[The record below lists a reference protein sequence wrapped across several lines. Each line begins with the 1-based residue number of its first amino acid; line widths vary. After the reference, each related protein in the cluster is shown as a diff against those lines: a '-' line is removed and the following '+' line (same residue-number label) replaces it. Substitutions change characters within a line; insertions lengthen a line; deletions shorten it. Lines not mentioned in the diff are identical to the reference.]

1 MNPKLLIRLSCALLA
16 AIATAAVVAPA
27 RAQLAQPM
35 QPVDSVVA
43 VVDEDVILRSE
54 LDRAVANILAQF
66 ADRRDQLPPQSA
78 LERQVLERLILV
90 RLQVQRARE
99 GGVRISDAE
108 VEDAIRRIA
117 QQNNIS
123 LDQMRRQLAMDG
135 IEFSEFAQSL
145 REEIIV
151 QRLRQSVV
159 QSRVQVSESEIDI
172 LLASDSLQSGMVRAA
187 NILVA
192 LPDGATAEQ
201 LELARTKID
210 GVRALVDRGDMSFE
224 AAAIR
229 YSDAPNALEGG
240 DLGWRRFDEVPP
252 LFARMLEGMSP
263 GEVSPA
269 VRGPS
274 GFHLLQL
281 IERRDSGQQSV
292 TEYSARHIMVRT
304 TEVVSNEQARERARQ
319 LRARLDGG
327 ADFAELARAES
338 DDAMTRNA
346 GGDMGWF
353 PLYGWGQAVGDAVL
367 SLEDG
372 QISQPFPSEAGWH
385 IVQRIGSREQDITE
399 RLRRDEAREAIGRR
413 KAEDEYERFLRQLRD
428 EAYVETRLAG

>member
-1 MNPKLLIRLSCALLA
+1 MNSKLLVRLSCTVLA
-16 AIATAAVVAPA
+16 GLFAAAAMPLK
-27 RAQLAQPM
+27 AQLANPLQPIE
-35 QPVDSVVA
+35 SVVA
-43 VVDEDVILRSE
+43 IVDEDVILRSE

-117 QQNNIS
+117 QQNNIT
-123 LDQMRRQLAMDG
+123 LDQMQRQLAMDG

-145 REEIIV
+145 REEITV
-151 QRLRQSVV
+151 QRLRQSIV

-172 LLASDSLQSGMVRAA
+172 LLASDSLQSGSVRAA

-192 LPDGATAEQ
+192 LPDGATGEQ

-210 GVRALVDRGDMSFE
+210 GVRGLIDRGEMTFE

-240 DLGWRRFDEVPP
+240 DLGWRRFDELPP
-252 LFARMLEGMSP
+252 MFARMLEGMGV

-281 IERRDSGQQSV
+281 IERRETGQQSL

-304 TEVVSNEQARERARQ
+304 TEVVSIDQARERA
-319 LRARLDGG
+319 LELKARLDAG
-327 ADFAELARAES
+327 ADFAELARSES

-353 PLYGWGQAVGDAVL
+353 PLYGWGQAIGDAVL
-367 SLEDG
+367 ALEDG
-372 QISQPFPSEAGWH
+372 QVSQPFQSEAGWH
-385 IVQRIGSREQDITE
+385 ILERIGSREQDVTE
-399 RLRRDEAREAIGRR
+399 RLRRDEAREAIARR

-428 EAYVETRLAG
+428 EAFIETRLAG

>member
-1 MNPKLLIRLSCALLA
+1 MNSKFLHAFSCTLLAALLA
-16 AIATAAVVAPA
+16 GTSLPA
-27 RAQLAQPM
+27 GAQLAQPL

-78 LERQVLERLILV
+78 LERQVLERLVLV

-108 VEDAIRRIA
+108 VEEAIGRIA

-145 REEIIV
+145 REEIVV
-151 QRLRQSVV
+151 QRLRQSIV

-210 GVRALVDRGDMSFE
+210 GVRALIDRGEMSFE

-252 LFARMLEGMSP
+252 LFARMLEGMST

-281 IERRDSGQQSV
+281 VERRDSGQQTV

-304 TEVVSNEQARERARQ
+304 TEIVSNERARDRARE
-319 LRARLDGG
+319 LKARLDGG

-372 QISQPFPSEAGWH
+372 QVSQPFASEAGWH
-385 IVQRIGSREQDITE
+385 IVQRNGSREQDITE
-399 RLRRDEAREAIGRR
+399 RVRRDEAREAIGRR

>member
-1 MNPKLLIRLSCALLA
+1 MNPKLLYRASCALLLGLFA
-16 AIATAAVVAPA
+16 FSAGPA
-27 RAQLAQPM
+27 RAQLAQPL
-35 QPVDSVVA
+35 QPMESVVA
-43 VVDEDVILRSE
+43 IVDEDVILRSE

-66 ADRRDQLPPQSA
+66 ADRRDQLPPQAA

-99 GGVRISDAE
+99 GGMRIADAE

-123 LDQMRRQLAMDG
+123 IDQMRRQLAMDG
-135 IEFSEFAQSL
+135 VDFSEFAQSL
-145 REEIIV
+145 REEITV
-151 QRLRQSVV
+151 QRLRQSIV

-172 LLASDSLQSGMVRAA
+172 LLASDSLKAGSVRAA
-187 NILVA
+187 NILVG

-201 LELARTKID
+201 IELARTKID
-210 GVRALVDRGDMSFE
+210 GVRGLIERGEMTFE

-240 DLGWRRFDEVPP
+240 DLGWRTYDEVPP
-252 LFARMLEGMSP
+252 LFARMLEGMAV

-281 IERRDSGQQSV
+281 VERRDSSQQTM
-292 TEYSARHIMVRT
+292 TEYSARHILVRT
-304 TEVVSNEQARERARQ
+304 NEVVGSDEALARARALRQQ
-319 LRARLDGG
+319 LDAG
-327 ADFAELARAES
+327 ADFSELARAES

-353 PLYGWGQAVGDAVL
+353 PLYGWGQAVGDAIL

-372 QISQPFPSEAGWH
+372 QISQPFRTEAGWH
-385 IVQRIGSREQDITE
+385 VLQRLGAREQDVTE
-399 RLRRDEAREAIGRR
+399 RVRREEAREAIARR